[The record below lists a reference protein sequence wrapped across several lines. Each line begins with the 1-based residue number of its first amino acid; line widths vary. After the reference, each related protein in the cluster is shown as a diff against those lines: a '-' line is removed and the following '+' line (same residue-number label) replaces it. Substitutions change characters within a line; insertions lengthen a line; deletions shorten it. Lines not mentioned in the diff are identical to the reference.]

1 MVLSGYF
8 RMVSALPYL
17 LCMEDVMKELWSSRW
32 LCLLIPAIAS
42 TLGPLLLA
50 ATVRDVLADH
60 AIGTE
65 TQLAWQP
72 RLLKV
77 EQAMARGDFAAAET
91 LWREAYA
98 VALKSRHWEGVI
110 AAGDAYRALGARA
123 GFRAAS
129 VAKARQAYLT
139 ALFRARSEGS
149 LAGVLITAE
158 RFAELGDR
166 EVVEQCIRAA
176 RQVVAQSRDPYADEH
191 LRAFTERWAA
201 SAQELDSRGLTP

>member
-1 MVLSGYF
+1 M
-8 RMVSALPYL
+8 R
-17 LCMEDVMKELWSSRW
+17 ELWSSRW
-32 LCLLIPAIAS
+32 LCLLIPAMAS
-42 TLGPLLLA
+42 TLGPMLLS

-65 TQLAWQP
+65 AQLAWQA

-77 EQAMARGDFAAAET
+77 EQAMARGDFAVAES

-98 VALKSRHWEGVI
+98 AALKSRHWEGVI
-110 AAGDAYRALGARA
+110 AAGDTYRALGARA
-123 GFRAAS
+123 GFTTAA
-129 VAKARQAYLT
+129 VAKARQAYLA

-166 EVVEQCIRAA
+166 EVVKQCIRVA
-176 RQVVAQSRDPYADEH
+176 QKVVDQSRDPYAEEH

-201 SAQELDSRGLTP
+201 SAQGIDGLGLTP

>member
-1 MVLSGYF
+1 
-8 RMVSALPYL
+8 
-17 LCMEDVMKELWSSRW
+17 MEDVMKELWSSRW

-42 TLGPLLLA
+42 TLGPMVLA

-65 TQLAWQP
+65 AQLAWQA

-98 VALKSRHWEGVI
+98 AALKSRHWEGVI
-110 AAGDAYRALGARA
+110 AAGDTYRALGARA

-149 LAGVLITAE
+149 VEGVLLTAE

-166 EVVEQCIRAA
+166 EVVEQCIRVA
-176 RQVVAQSRDPYADEH
+176 RQVAAQSRDPYAEEH

>member
-1 MVLSGYF
+1 
-8 RMVSALPYL
+8 MVSRLPYEPG
-17 LCMEDVMKELWSSRW
+17 MEEVMKELWSSRW
-32 LCLLIPAIAS
+32 LCLFLPAIIS
-42 TLGPLLLA
+42 TLGPMLMA
-50 ATVRDVLADH
+50 ASVKDALADH

-65 TQLAWQP
+65 AQLAWQG

-77 EQAMARGDFAAAET
+77 EQAMAAGSFAVAEL

-98 VALKSRHWEGVI
+98 AALKSRHWEGVV
-110 AAGDAYRALGARA
+110 AAGDTYRALGARA
-123 GFRAAS
+123 GFRGAA

-158 RFAELGDR
+158 RYAELGDR
-166 EVVEQCIRAA
+166 EVVEQCIRVA
-176 RQVVAQSRDPYADEH
+176 RKVAAQSRDPYAEEH

-201 SAQELDSRGLTP
+201 SAQGIDNRELTP

>member
-1 MVLSGYF
+1 
-8 RMVSALPYL
+8 
-17 LCMEDVMKELWSSRW
+17 MEEVMKELWSSRW
-32 LCLLIPAIAS
+32 LCLFLPAIIS
-42 TLGPLLLA
+42 TLGPMLMA
-50 ATVRDVLADH
+50 ASVKDALADH

-65 TQLAWQP
+65 AQLAWQG

-77 EQAMARGDFAAAET
+77 EQAMAVGNYAAAEL

-98 VALKSRHWEGVI
+98 AALKSRHWEGVV
-110 AAGDAYRALGARA
+110 AAGDTYRALGARA
-123 GFRAAS
+123 GFRGAA

-158 RFAELGDR
+158 RYAELGDR
-166 EVVEQCIRAA
+166 EVVEQCIRVA
-176 RQVVAQSRDPYADEH
+176 RKVAAQSRDPYAEEH

-201 SAQELDSRGLTP
+201 SAQGIDNRELTP

>member
-1 MVLSGYF
+1 
-8 RMVSALPYL
+8 MVSALLYL
-17 LCMEDVMKELWSSRW
+17 LSMEDVMKELWSGRW

-42 TLGPLLLA
+42 TLGPMLLA

-98 VALKSRHWEGVI
+98 AALKSRHWEGVI
-110 AAGDAYRALGARA
+110 AAGDTYRALGARA

-166 EVVEQCIRAA
+166 EVVERCIRVA

-201 SAQELDSRGLTP
+201 SAQKLDARGLTP

>member
-1 MVLSGYF
+1 
-8 RMVSALPYL
+8 
-17 LCMEDVMKELWSSRW
+17 MEEVMKDLWSSRW
-32 LCLLIPAIAS
+32 LCLFLPAIVS
-42 TLGPLLLA
+42 TLGPMLMA
-50 ATVRDVLADH
+50 ASVRDVLADH

-65 TQLAWQP
+65 AQLAWQG

-77 EQAMARGDFAAAET
+77 EQAMAAGSFAVAEL

-98 VALKSRHWEGVI
+98 AALKSRHWEGVV
-110 AAGDAYRALGARA
+110 AAGDTYRALGARA
-123 GFRAAS
+123 GFRGAA

-158 RFAELGDR
+158 RYAELGDR
-166 EVVEQCIRAA
+166 EVVEQCIRVA
-176 RQVVAQSRDPYADEH
+176 RKVAAQSRDPYAEEH

-201 SAQELDSRGLTP
+201 SAQGIDNRELTP

>member
-1 MVLSGYF
+1 
-8 RMVSALPYL
+8 
-17 LCMEDVMKELWSSRW
+17 MEDVMKELWSSRW
-32 LCLLIPAIAS
+32 LCLFIPAIAS
-42 TLGPLLLA
+42 TLGPVLLV
-50 ATVRDVLADH
+50 ATIRDALADH

-65 TQLAWQP
+65 AQLAWQA

-77 EQAMARGDFAAAET
+77 EQAMARGDFAEAET

-98 VALKSRHWEGVI
+98 AALKSRHWEGVI
-110 AAGDAYRALGARA
+110 ATGDTYRALGARA

-129 VAKARQAYLT
+129 VSKARQAYLT

-166 EVVEQCIRAA
+166 EVVERCISVA
-176 RQVVAQSRDPYADEH
+176 RKVAAQSRDPYAGEH

-201 SAQELDSRGLTP
+201 SAQENDGRGLTP

>member
-1 MVLSGYF
+1 
-8 RMVSALPYL
+8 MVSALRYEAR
-17 LCMEDVMKELWSSRW
+17 MEDVMKEVWSSRW
-32 LCLLIPAIAS
+32 LCLFIPAIVS
-42 TLGPLLLA
+42 TLGPMVLA
-50 ATVRDVLADH
+50 ASVKDVLADH
-60 AIGTE
+60 AIGTD
-65 TQLAWQP
+65 TQLAWQA

-77 EQAMARGDFAAAET
+77 EQAMARGDFTGAEA

-98 VALKSRHWEGVI
+98 AALKSRHWEGVI
-110 AAGDAYRALGARA
+110 AAGDTYRALGARA
-123 GFRAAS
+123 GFRATS

-166 EVVEQCIRAA
+166 EVVEQCIRMAQKVA
-176 RQVVAQSRDPYADEH
+176 AQSRDPYAQEH

-201 SAQELDSRGLTP
+201 SAQGIEDQELTP